1 MAGPFVFRR
10 ALVGFVVLALVTAAS
25 ALAAETPR
33 KGGILRVGNLGE
45 PPALDPHWTTASIT
59 ETLTNHIYE
68 GLYSLDREKKPIPML
83 AEGHAVSRDGLT
95 YTFKLRQG
103 IKFHNGKEMTSE
115 DVVAS
120 LSRWGKQSVYGKAL
134 FAQVADFKA
143 VDKYTV
149 EMKLKEKSAIVLI
162 SLAVPNNF
170 GAIYPKEVAEKFQP
184 QVKITEY
191 IGTGP
196 YKLAEWKP
204 DQYIRMVRFDEYKPR
219 NEKPNGYG
227 GGKTAYV
234 DEIRWVPVPEVA
246 TRVAQVETGE
256 LDFADDLNLDAF
268 DRLKR
273 NPAVRPIVSKPYYWL
288 VAVFNKK
295 EGLMT
300 NQKLRQAWQAALDIE
315 PIMKNV
321 AGGKTEFYRM
331 DSSLAP
337 VEITTWH
344 TKIQGLP
351 WNERNKEK
359 AKRLLQEAGYKK
371 EPVRFLTTQ
380 EYKWMYDFA
389 LLTKQQL
396 EDVGFNIDLQVVDWA
411 TLVKRR
417 NNPKEYDAF
426 TTGMGAFYDPT
437 HHIYLT
443 AGWPGWT
450 TDEDIA
456 RIQAELARETDHKK
470 RVALWEKQTR
480 QFYENVPVIRYGD
493 LFGLRAAR
501 QTVKGFDEGNE
512 RVRFFNVWIEK

>member
-1 MAGPFVFRR
+1 MRRSVPVRKALLAMAGIL
-10 ALVGFVVLALVTAAS
+10 LVAGGA
-25 ALAAETPR
+25 ALAADTPR
-33 KGGILRVGNLGE
+33 KGGVIRVGNLGE
-45 PPALDPHWTTASIT
+45 PPALDAHWTTASIT

-68 GLYSLDREKKPIPML
+68 GLYSLDASNRPTPML
-83 AEGHAVSRDGLT
+83 AEGHSVSKDGLN

-120 LSRWGKQSVYGKAL
+120 LTRWGKQSIYGKAL
-134 FAQVADFKA
+134 FAQVAEIRG
-143 VDKYTV
+143 VDKSTV

-170 GAIYPKEVAEKFQP
+170 GAIYPRETADKFP
-184 QVKITEY
+184 PETKVTEY
-191 IGTGP
+191 VGTGP

-204 DQYIRMVRFDEYKPR
+204 DQYIRMVRFEEYKAR

-227 GGKTAYV
+227 GGKTAWL

-256 LDFADDLNLDAF
+256 LDFADDLNLDAY
-268 DRLKR
+268 DRLKK
-273 NPAVRPIVSKPYYWL
+273 NPIVRPIISKPYYWL

-300 NQKLRQAWQAALDIE
+300 NQKLRQAWQAAIDIE

-321 AGGKTEFYRM
+321 AGGKSEFYRM

-337 VEITTWH
+337 VEITSWH
-344 TKIQGLP
+344 TNLSGLP
-351 WNERNKEK
+351 WNEHNKDK
-359 AKRLLQEAGYKK
+359 AKRLLKDSGYKG
-371 EPVRFLTTQ
+371 EPIRFMTTQ

-396 EDVGFNIDLQVVDWA
+396 EDIGFVIDLQVVDWA

-426 TTGMGAFYDPT
+426 TTGMGVFYDPT

-443 AGWPGWT
+443 PTWPGWT
-450 TDEDIA
+450 TDEDILKL
-456 RIQAELARETDHKK
+456 QAELAGETD
-470 RVALWEKQTR
+470 
-480 QFYENVPVIRYGD
+480 Y
-493 LFGLRAAR
+493 
-501 QTVKGFDEGNE
+501 
-512 RVRFFNVWIEK
+512 